1 MKTTKLKKMPLTI
14 SNRSTEK
21 DVRDWLDNN
30 GFAGKTVKLNELELH
45 AIQRP
50 GWIQVFKF
58 GLRVKCLPLINQGS
72 DPEANDRSSWLEM
85 FGVVL
90 DDERERDSHLKT
102 QVWLFEDEV
111 EREKKLNLVSADFL
125 TCKQGQTGELVATA
139 FFTLIVLSITIVVLS
154 WFQ

>member
-1 MKTTKLKKMPLTI
+1 
-14 SNRSTEK
+14 
-21 DVRDWLDNN
+21 
-30 GFAGKTVKLNELELH
+30 
-45 AIQRP
+45 
-50 GWIQVFKF
+50 
-58 GLRVKCLPLINQGS
+58 
-72 DPEANDRSSWLEM
+72 M

>member
-1 MKTTKLKKMPLTI
+1 MPLTI

-58 GLRVKCLPLINQGS
+58 GLRVKCLPLINQGN

-111 EREKKLNLVSADFL
+111 ER
-125 TCKQGQTGELVATA
+125 
-139 FFTLIVLSITIVVLS
+139 
-154 WFQ
+154 

>member
-1 MKTTKLKKMPLTI
+1 MPLTI

-30 GFAGKTVKLNELELH
+30 GFAGKTAKLNEFELH

-58 GLRVKCLPLINQGS
+58 CVTVKFLPLSNQGNE
-72 DPEANDRSSWLEM
+72 PEPNDRPGWLEM
-85 FGVVL
+85 FGGVL

-125 TCKQGQTGELVATA
+125 TCQQGQTGELVATA